1 MKKWMACA
9 SALALLGA
17 CGVSK
22 DANAALTAM
31 NLADGKS
38 GMVKYAS
45 KSGSGDKV
53 TLKDVVISQGE
64 GDGLKAA
71 KMVLDGLGMGAD
83 GQPVVASITL
93 SDISPEKATEGLTL
107 LVKEAGVAS
116 ANEITSAYLAKIF
129 NEGGPGEAPPFEQLA
144 FDRVSMTGMNVTGD
158 LAKMQMAPS
167 GTFSIDLGELSVSNL
182 KDTVFGAAKFSG
194 FKGAFD
200 VPAEAGA
207 GFPIKGTFDF
217 GTMDLTGVQGKLF
230 AEAFAAGM
238 ASATDPAALQ
248 AKAFAGLSSPI
259 DPGYTTA
266 KWTPMLIEASGA
278 KLEVTGGSSEVT
290 RNAEGVATAA
300 KAPRTSIKFTT
311 NAADGQ
317 LGAMAGMFLGM
328 LNYQT
333 IELYGESDAAYDPA
347 TDTTRYNT
355 YSFGMTD
362 GFDLTFNGGFQGLTA
377 AMGAI
382 MGAASQQPTFDEET
396 GELTPAPGPDM
407 AALEAF
413 KVMDLDL
420 TLTDKSLV
428 NRLLALAPMVGGS
441 DPETLRAD
449 IIAQLKDMG
458 ANLSGAGVD
467 ATVANEFTA
476 AVADFVANPGTL
488 KISMKPAAPVA
499 LAQEGAQLDKA
510 TLGLTITNTP
520 SPASAAPAPAPA
532 PAP

>member
-1 MKKWMACA
+1 MKKWMLCA

-31 NLADGKS
+31 NLADGKA

-45 KSGSGDKV
+45 KTGSGDKV
-53 TLKDVVISQGE
+53 TLKDVIISQGE
-64 GDGLKAA
+64 GDGLKAS
-71 KMVLDGLGMGAD
+71 KMVLDGLGLGAD
-83 GQPVVASITL
+83 GQPVVKSITL
-93 SDISPEKATEGLTL
+93 SDITPEKVTEGMTL
-107 LVKEAGVAS
+107 VVKEAGVSS
-116 ANEITSAYLAKIF
+116 ANDVTAAYLAKAF

-144 FDRVSMTGMNVTGD
+144 FDRVALSGMNITGD

-167 GTFSIDLGELSVSNL
+167 GTFSVDLGELSVSNL

-207 GFPIKGTFDF
+207 GIPIKGTFDF
-217 GTMDLTGVQGKLF
+217 GTMDLTGVQGKMF
-230 AEAFAAGM
+230 ADAFAAGM
-238 ASATDPAALQ
+238 QSATDPSALQ

-266 KWTPMLIEASGA
+266 KWTPMVIEASGA
-278 KLEVTGGSSEVT
+278 KLEVTGGASDVT
-290 RNAEGVATAA
+290 RNAEGVATQA
-300 KAPRTSIKFTT
+300 KTPRTAIKFTT

-317 LGAMAGMFLGM
+317 LGATAGMFLGM

-333 IELYGESDAAYDPA
+333 VELYGQSDAVYDPA
-347 TDTTRYNT
+347 TDTTRYNG

-362 GFDLTFNGGFQGLTA
+362 GFDLQLAGGFQGLTA

-382 MGAASQQPTFDEET
+382 MASASQQPTFDEET

-413 KVMDLDL
+413 KVIDLDL

-441 DPETLRAD
+441 DPEAMRAD
-449 IIAQLKDMG
+449 IITQLKSMG
-458 ANLSGAGVD
+458 ADLAGAGVD

-476 AVADFVANPGTL
+476 AIADFVAKPGTL
-488 KISMKPAAPVA
+488 KIAMKPPAPVA

-520 SPASAAPAPAPA
+520 AQ
-532 PAP
+532 

>member
-1 MKKWMACA
+1 MKKWLVCV
-9 SALALLGA
+9 SAVALLGA

-22 DANAALTAM
+22 DANTALTAM
-31 NLADGKS
+31 NLADGTT
-38 GMVKYAS
+38 GTVKYAS

-53 TLKDVVISQGE
+53 TLKDVILSESE
-64 GDGLKAA
+64 GDGIRAA
-71 KMVLDGLGMGAD
+71 KMVLDGLGVGAD
-83 GQPVVASITL
+83 GQPVVKSITL
-93 SDISPEKATEGLTL
+93 SDITPEKATDGLTL
-107 LVKEAGVAS
+107 IVKEVAVGS
-116 ANEITSAYLAKIF
+116 ANDVTSAYLAKIF
-129 NEGGPGEAPPFEQLA
+129 NEGGPGDAPPFEQLA
-144 FDRVSMTGMNVTGD
+144 FDRVSLSGMNVTGD

-167 GTFSIDLGELSVSNL
+167 GTFSVELGEISVSDL
-182 KDTVFGAAKFSG
+182 KETVFGAAKFAG
-194 FKGAFD
+194 LKGAFD

-207 GFPIKGTFDF
+207 GFPVKGTFDF

-230 AEAFAAGM
+230 ADAFIAGM
-238 ASATDPAALQ
+238 ESATDPSALQ

-278 KLEVTGGSSEVT
+278 KLEVSGGASEVT
-290 RNAEGVATAA
+290 RNAEGVATQA
-300 KAPRTSIKFTT
+300 KSPRTSIKFTT

-317 LGAMAGMFLGM
+317 VGAMAGMFLGM

-333 IELYGESDAAYDPA
+333 LELYGESDAAYDPA

-355 YSFGMTD
+355 WSFGLTD
-362 GFDLTFNGGFQGLTA
+362 GFDMSFNGGFQGLTA

-382 MGAASQQPTFDEET
+382 MSAASQQPTFDEET

-407 AALEAF
+407 AMLEAF
-413 KVMDLDL
+413 KVVDLDM

-441 DPETLRAD
+441 DPETMRTD

-458 ANLSGAGVD
+458 ANLTGAGVD
-467 ATVANEFTA
+467 ATVANEFSA
-476 AVADFVANPGTL
+476 AIADFVANPGTL
-488 KISMKPAAPVA
+488 KIAMKPAAPVA

-510 TLGLTITNTP
+510 ALGLTITNTP
-520 SPASAAPAPAPA
+520 SPASAAPAPAPT